1 MVAASPQTLTSTTT
15 TTRAVVSSG
24 IGELRGKTWAVPSPV
39 ANKLERERRR
49 AMLESKTDDPPPAL
63 SAAEL
68 RETTWAVP
76 SQAAPG
82 VTRSADTAAA
92 SAEWYQQTAAAGV
105 HDSEGG
111 DADAEETEAALRG
124 LARAAEGDAAN
135 ADWYQQTEGFEARDE
150 ASETKER
157 GANEKVTSTA
167 EDDKSYAEEFRISQY
182 KYTMD
187 PRAKGKG
194 STHPTHLGGVL
205 RR

>member
-1 MVAASPQTLTSTTT
+1 
-15 TTRAVVSSG
+15 
-24 IGELRGKTWAVPSPV
+24 
-39 ANKLERERRR
+39 
-49 AMLESKTDDPPPAL
+49 MLESASYDPPPAL
-63 SAAEL
+63 SVAEL

-82 VTRSADTAAA
+82 VTRSADTDAA

-105 HDSEGG
+105 HDSAGG

-135 ADWYQQTEGFEARDE
+135 ADWYHQTEGFEAREE

-157 GANEKVTSTA
+157 GANEKVKSTA
-167 EDDKSYAEEFRISQY
+167 EDDKIHAEDFRISHY
-182 KYTMD
+182 KYTID
-187 PRAKGKG
+187 PRARGKG
-194 STHPTHLGGVL
+194 SAHPSHLGGVL